1 MDHSNS
7 LPILTSISN
16 ESPLTI
22 GVLALQGA
30 YAEHISHLRRLASSF
45 PPSSN
50 TPTSSPNP
58 SNPSNRKR
66 LNNFTTIQVKTA
78 KELQRCHG
86 LIIPGGE
93 STAISLIASRQ
104 VDESGFS
111 LLDWLKSF
119 VKSRSVWGTC
129 AGMILLSD
137 EVIEGS
143 MKKGGQ
149 EVLGGL
155 PIIINRNQWGRQTES
170 FEHALQI
177 DCIRDPT
184 RPFPGIFIRA
194 PVIHTI
200 QSPKSIKS
208 LTSVPIS
215 ILPKSDQ
222 FGPDAQTVAIQKG
235 KLLATAF
242 HPELSQDSRLHEY
255 WLLECVLMDL

>member
-1 MDHSNS
+1 MADSNS
-7 LPILTSISN
+7 LPILPSISTQ
-16 ESPLTI
+16 SPITI

-45 PPSSN
+45 PASSTTTAN
-50 TPTSSPNP
+50 Q
-58 SNPSNRKR
+58 SNQPNRKL
-66 LNNFTTIQVKTA
+66 LNQFTTIQVKTA
-78 KELQRCHG
+78 KELERCHG

-104 VDESGFS
+104 IDESGFS

-119 VKSRSVWGTC
+119 VKTRSVWGTC

-149 EVLGGL
+149 ELLGGL

-170 FEHALQI
+170 FEHELQI
-177 DCIRDPT
+177 DGIRDSN
-184 RPFPGIFIRA
+184 RAFPGIFIRA

-200 QSPKSIKS
+200 KSTEQIKT

-215 ILPKSDQ
+215 ILPNSNQ

-235 KLLATAF
+235 RLLATSF
-242 HPELSQDSRLHEY
+242 HPELSQDSRLHEF
-255 WLLECVLMDL
+255 WLLECVLPNL